1 MMTCLRFSPQKR
13 TPVDWGS
20 YDESLVEAEQTVSS
34 SGATFVCS
42 SYLQVSSDGH
52 VESSPGGMGQK
63 QFLSQSRL

>member
-1 MMTCLRFSPQKR
+1 M
-13 TPVDWGS
+13 DWGS
-20 YDESLVEAEQTVSS
+20 YDESLVEAEQTISS
-34 SGATFVCS
+34 SEATFVRS